1 MTHAQLH
8 SIIGA
13 ELPHLRRYALSLLRN
28 TAEADDLVQATVERA
43 LSREAQW
50 DPDKGL
56 RPWLFRILHN
66 LYVSNVR
73 SRHRELKAQ
82 NLQWQDGGMAG
93 SHESFAE
100 LSKLREMM
108 DRLPDGHR
116 EIILLVAIQ
125 GFSYQEAASVTGVPV
140 GTVRSR
146 LSRAREHLRIL
157 IEQNSGSMPS
167 TRGAE

>member
-1 MTHAQLH
+1 M
-8 SIIGA
+8 IGA

-50 DPDKGL
+50 DPGKGL

-66 LYVSNVR
+66 LYVSSVR
-73 SRHRELKAQ
+73 SRYREIKA
-82 NLQWQDGGMAG
+82 NSLEWQDGGIAG
-93 SHESFAE
+93 SHESYAE

-116 EIILLVAIQ
+116 EVILLVAVQ

-146 LSRAREHLRIL
+146 LSRAREHLRSL
-157 IEQNSGSMPS
+157 LKQNGNDMPS
-167 TRGAE
+167 NGRSE